1 MSKKYPKQPNI
12 KPEVGLVQLACC
24 DCGLVHTMG
33 FTSDDKGILR
43 LEFARNNRATA
54 QLRRGTFAYLKKP
67 KKLDKWKMVNNAKH

>member
-33 FTSDDKGILR
+33 FTVDEKGILR
-43 LEFARNNRATA
+43 LDFIRNNRATA
-54 QLRRGTFAYLKKP
+54 QLRRGTFAYLKNP
-67 KKLDKWKMVNNAKH
+67 LKKDKWKLVSR